1 MPGLMRQPLLSKDG
15 SARSPCLASSVTCGT
30 IIGGTLALS
39 LNIYMVYSAGYT
51 FTGPGWAIWAM
62 GLVVGAVTGRFVG
75 TAFDGTGLWA
85 GGEGAAA
92 AQLARGAPFWGSL
105 VLCGSCYTI
114 YTCPFFDTEMYVFR
128 TDYALSYNWSQEQGI
143 VSAAEIGMLL
153 ALAAGVFVD
162 SQGPTR
168 CALVAAVLMILGYT
182 AWAVT
187 ATESYKAGLAL
198 TFLCAQG
205 SAFAYVA
212 ALSTNAVNF
221 RSQSRS
227 LPLAACQAASSLA
240 SCTYAVCTFALA
252 SRPSKSYSAEN
263 AALRRVA
270 MGVLAAGTAL
280 ALWWRSPR
288 IDEAPAADAEA
299 AEEPAPVGLIT
310 GKPLS
315 APKGLA
321 SAQGPVESKVPRGL
335 MAGQGAVAAAE
346 RRKLLE
352 YSDGGRVLSCV
363 GAWVVFA
370 LLVGV
375 SWAEPNGYMMLV
387 PDSVITLYVLA
398 WFAVVAIAIYV
409 RVGERAP
416 YGFLKRPPPLPPS
429 HVPTRAGGSAALA
442 PWSAAWLRAACG
454 SREWLCLA
462 VALAVSAG
470 GDATLRNS
478 VPYLFNAALPHS
490 SNPYPWRVFTD
501 RLTQA
506 YWFSRA
512 AGALLAGY
520 LADRAAAVEVHP
532 ESDALRRHALAT
544 SGVTERAPM
553 STSPGS
559 LAALRAALLPD
570 NENSTVRPSAARKA
584 NARRAALLAVAVFSM
599 ALGQLMLLSVL
610 LTPAGSSL
618 SNTDALNEARSWT
631 IVIGG
636 VLIAA
641 ANGAALALMPTLLVA
656 LFLEDPEAEGGAPSP
671 LGEARTAFGAL
682 YGLMSVALAIGQ
694 LALFNGLTVAEF
706 ESNDGAL
713 WCSGEASCYT
723 TTMAVELG
731 LSVLATLAA
740 LELSRCAVGRHIP
753 ATLRTAATSETS
765 DRAVM

>member
-1 MPGLMRQPLLSKDG
+1 MRQPLLSKDG
-15 SARSPCLASSVTCGT
+15 SARSGCLTNFAVCGT

-39 LNIYMVYSAGYT
+39 LNIYMVNSAGYT
-51 FTGPGWAIWAM
+51 FTGPGWAIWTM
-62 GLVVGAVTGRFVG
+62 GLVVGAAAGRFVG
-75 TAFDGTGLWA
+75 TAL
-85 GGEGAAA
+85 EGNVGASDDPAE

-187 ATESYKAGLAL
+187 ATESFTAGLAL

-212 ALSTNAVNF
+212 ALSTNAVNY
-221 RSQSRS
+221 RSESRS

-270 MGVLAAGTAL
+270 MGALAAGTAL

-288 IDEAPAADAEA
+288 TDAAPDAETGS
-299 AEEPAPVGLIT
+299 EETAPRGGLIT
-310 GKPLS
+310 GKPVS

-321 SAQGPVESKVPRGL
+321 TAQGPVTAAPKAPKGL
-335 MAGQGAVAAAE
+335 MAGQGAVGAAE

-352 YSDGGRVLSCV
+352 YSDGGGVLSCV

-375 SWAEPNGYMMLV
+375 SWAEPHGYMMLV

-398 WFAVVAIAIYV
+398 WFAVVAIAICV
-409 RVGERAP
+409 RASGRAP
-416 YGFLKRPPPLPPS
+416 YGFLTKPPPLPPS
-429 HVPTRAGGSAALA
+429 HVTSRAGGNAALA
-442 PWSAAWLRAACG
+442 PWSAAWLSAACG

-470 GDATLRNS
+470 GDATLRNG

-490 SNPYPWRVFTD
+490 SNPYPWRLYTD

-544 SGVTERAPM
+544 SGITHRAAPG
-553 STSPGS
+553 TSPGS

-570 NENSTVRPSAARKA
+570 SDGQSSTARPSAARKA
-584 NARRAALLAVAVFSM
+584 NARRAALLAAAVFSM

-610 LTPAGSSL
+610 MTPAGSSL
-618 SNTDALNEARSWT
+618 SNTDALNEARSWS
-631 IVIGG
+631 IIIGG

-641 ANGAALALMPTLLVA
+641 ANGAALTLMPTLLVA
-656 LFLEDPEAEGGAPSP
+656 LYLEDPEAEGGAPSP

-682 YGLMSVALAIGQ
+682 YGLMSIAPALGQ

-706 ESNDGAL
+706 EANKGAL
-713 WCSGEASCYT
+713 WCSGEAGCYT
-723 TTMAVELG
+723 TTMAVELA

-740 LELSRCAVGRHIP
+740 LELARCAVGRHIP
-753 ATLRTAATSETS
+753 ALLRTAATSGAA